1 MPRYTFENTLT
12 GEEFDIELSM
22 DEREKFF
29 EENKHFRQCF
39 NKIYVGTVSGSSD
52 WHYTTGVNE
61 AFAKMK
67 KHYNQKTREKY
78 NV

>member
-1 MPRYTFENTLT
+1 MPRYTFEDTRT
-12 GEEFDIELSM
+12 GEKFDIELSIS
-22 DEREKFF
+22 EYEKFRLK
-29 EENKHFRQCF
+29 NKHFRQCF
-39 NKIYVGTVSGSSD
+39 DKVYVGTVSGSPD
-52 WHYTTGVNE
+52 WHFTKGVDE